1 MRYTKYSKWT
11 GESWDDLSL
20 SELMEALSE
29 YLLQSGFQDQFRRQS
44 RRWSRGWDDDDFFD
58 DEFLDPEDALD
69 RLRDAIREALRN
81 SGLLDQEQYDQLF
94 DEEGNARDDR
104 LEKLIDQLIQKLL
117 QEGWLA
123 IQQEQGDDGEG
134 EEGEARR
141 ARMREQ
147 QGKGQT
153 EQFKQPRIKF
163 EITEKGIDF
172 LGYKALRNL
181 MGSLGKSS
189 FGRHDTNY
197 LATGVEAYESSKQ
210 YEFGDTLNL
219 DVSETLRSALSRE
232 GLGMPINLEYS
243 DLMVRQSEY
252 QSSCATV
259 VMLDCSHSMIL
270 YGEDRFTPAKR
281 VALALAHLI
290 RTQYPGDSLRLILF
304 HDSAAEIPLAELASV
319 QVGPYHTNTCEGLR
333 LARRILMSQR
343 KDMKQIIMITDGKPS
358 ALFVEGEAFSAM
370 RGKAAAGV
378 GPRLYKNSMG
388 LDPLII
394 DATLAEAAQCR
405 KAGIIVNTF
414 MLTDDYYLV
423 EFVKKLTEIAHG
435 KAYFTTSLSLGEYV
449 MMDFI
454 RKKTSRVR

>member
-11 GESWDDLSL
+11 GASWDDLSL

-29 YLLQSGFQDQFRRQS
+29 YLLQSGFQDQFHRQA
-44 RRWSRGWDDDDFFD
+44 RRWSRDWDDDDFFD

-81 SGLLDQEQYDQLF
+81 SGLLDQEQYNQLF
-94 DEEGNARDDR
+94 DEAGNARDDR

-117 QEGWLA
+117 QEGWLT

-134 EEGEARR
+134 EDGEPHR
-141 ARMREQ
+141 ARMQ
-147 QGKGQT
+147 QGKGET
-153 EQFKQPRIKF
+153 EQFKQPHIKF

-197 LATGVEAYESSKQ
+197 LATGVEAYASSKP

-232 GLGMPINLEYS
+232 GLGVPINLEYS

-304 HDSAAEIPLAELASV
+304 HDSAEEVPLAKLASV

-358 ALFVEGEAFSAM
+358 ALFVEGDAFSTM
-370 RGKAAAGV
+370 RGKAAGS

-394 DATLAEAAQCR
+394 DATLAEAAHCR
-405 KAGIIVNTF
+405 KVGIIVNTF

-454 RKKTSRVR
+454 KKKTSRVR